1 MLKRVLMIAVLSL
14 VIFQGTASA
23 IETEGEVMF
32 RDALYGA
39 AIGVILGGAFAL
51 ADDNGDDV
59 EKLSTGII
67 FGTFGGLIFG
77 LAETNV
83 LVEIKNEGI
92 KFALPTPLIEKKG
105 ENMQYAATILRAK
118 F

>member
-1 MLKRVLMIAVLSL
+1 MLKKVLIIAILSL
-14 VIFQGTASA
+14 VIFQGTATA

-51 ADDNGDDV
+51 ADDGDDV

-67 FGTFGGLIFG
+67 FGTFGGLLFG
-77 LAETNV
+77 LAETDV
-83 LVEIKNEGI
+83 LVEIKKEGI
-92 KFALPTPLIEKKG
+92 KFAFPTPMIEQKG
-105 ENMQYAATILRAK
+105 ENTQYAATILRAH